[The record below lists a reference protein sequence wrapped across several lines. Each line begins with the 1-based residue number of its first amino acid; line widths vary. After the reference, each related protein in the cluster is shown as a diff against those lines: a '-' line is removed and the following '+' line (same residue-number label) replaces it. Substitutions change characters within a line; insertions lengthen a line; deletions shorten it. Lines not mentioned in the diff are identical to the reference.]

1 MVIMRT
7 LLDMPVIGLF
17 FRYAKIKHL
26 LGRIK
31 KELAMGEDE
40 LYAYQLS
47 RLKIIMDY
55 AYDSVPFYRR
65 TWNEAGV
72 GPDDLKTL
80 DDLVKFPVVSKD
92 DLSNI
97 SLEGITGKDGS
108 VSDGYLFKTS
118 GSTGVPIRVAYHR
131 NRGFY
136 EIAVMSHYSLN
147 QHLKTNLKMG
157 MIISVLDDDAI
168 DLLPTREFPG
178 AKRFVVDALDNPD
191 RHIERINDMKPDYL
205 GTYPSVLKNIAV
217 RAQEKKLTLHQPKI
231 LLTSGESQDAHTRKI
246 IKDTFTGAL
255 LDCYIS
261 TEAGVMAAEC
271 LKHNGLHVLSYK
283 SIVEITD
290 DHYKAVPVGKTGNV
304 VVTDLNN
311 LAFPVIRYA
320 GMGDIAGYKPE
331 KCDCHLKNLPLL
343 TRIEGRKVD
352 SFVLPGNKVIHPFML
367 TLLMQD
373 VPGVKKFQIRQE
385 KKTEIKILIVKYP
398 SPSSGEVAAR
408 HNPSNEKLKARFQ
421 SIVGKEVK
429 VLFEYV
435 ADIPRKNDSHKFQT
449 VVSLVQK

>member
-1 MVIMRT
+1 
-7 LLDMPVIGLF
+7 MPAVGLF
-17 FRYAKIKHL
+17 FRYTKIRRM
-26 LGRIK
+26 LGRIE
-31 KELAMGEDE
+31 KELSMGEDE
-40 LYAYQLS
+40 LRAYQLFKL
-47 RLKIIMDY
+47 RKVMAH
-55 AYDSVPFYRR
+55 AYNHVALYR
-65 TWNEAGV
+65 TKWDDAGV
-72 GPDDLKTL
+72 RPDDLKTL
-80 DDLVKFPVVSKD
+80 GDLVKFPVITKD
-92 DLSNI
+92 DLRDI
-97 SLEGITGKDGS
+97 VFDGGLPKNGPS
-108 VSDGYLFKTS
+108 RDGYLFKTS
-118 GSTGVPIRVAYHR
+118 GSTGVPINIVYNRD
-131 NRGFY
+131 RGFY

-178 AKRFVVDALDNPD
+178 AKRFVVDALDSPD
-191 RHIERINDMKPDYL
+191 HHIERINDMKPDYL

-231 LLTSGESQDAHTRKI
+231 LLTSGESQDVHTRKI
-246 IKDTFTGAL
+246 IKDTFAGAL

-290 DHYKAVPVGKTGNV
+290 DHYKAVPVGQTGNV

-320 GMGDIAGYKPE
+320 GMGDIAGYKTE

-398 SPSSGEVAAR
+398 SPSSGEVAAG
-408 HNPSNEKLKARFQ
+408 HSPSNEKLKARFQ